1 MKMKKLVFVIATV
14 AMVALLLH
22 AGDAVSEMPTSPQLI
37 PIPLPPSAP
46 LTWAKLTMKNNSPF
60 AVDLL
65 VDGQLACTASP
76 HDSCTTSIVAG
87 THDLAARSGG
97 QTVVS
102 RQSAVN
108 FEPGANRT
116 WTVSYKE

>member
-1 MKMKKLVFVIATV
+1 MVPIATM

-46 LTWAKLTMKNNSPF
+46 VTWAKLTMKNNSPF
-60 AVDLL
+60 TVDLL

-76 HDSCTTSIVAG
+76 HDSCTTSVVTG

-102 RQSAVN
+102 RKSAVY
-108 FEPGANRT
+108 FKQDDDRT
-116 WTVSYKE
+116 WTVRYKE